1 MRFKSFSVFVAA
13 LLLSLSALTASAQTA
28 QVNGK
33 ITVRQADGTEAPAQG
48 ATVTFYRTD
57 ISGKFDVKTN
67 SKGEYTR
74 LGMPLGAT
82 YTVVISAPNAQ
93 PTYQGNVRL
102 SGQEVNFA
110 LSPGDGRVLTLDE
123 VKALAVA
130 APAAGGGGGNGE
142 AAAPKVSD
150 AEARRL
156 AAERAKEIAEIEK
169 KNARATELNAKLP
182 EILKRGNDA
191 YSSKNYEA
199 AITAYDEGIAA
210 DPDQG
215 VFHLNKSV
223 VLRDRGVSRYN
234 DGLKNKNQANRESG
248 RADLKISVD
257 AAEKAVAVYRTAG
270 KGQAGGA
277 AAGGQKQQTDLMNAL
292 ASRAESYRIAM
303 AASTPGV
310 ADAAA
315 KAIEEYVAVE
325 TDATKKSKMQGEL
338 IKALVES
345 SDSEDAVAS
354 FRRMLTADPNN
365 AMAMYGLG
373 MKLSADPAKAA
384 EASRMLRDFATKAKG
399 QEYTDKRAEAV
410 AVADSLDEY
419 IKTEQQPKT
428 PAAPARPARRRG

>member
-13 LLLSLSALTASAQTA
+13 LLLSLSALSASAQTT

-33 ITVRQADGTEAPAQG
+33 IVLRQADGTEVPAQG

-57 ISGKFDVKTN
+57 ISGKYDVKTN

-82 YTVVISAPNAQ
+82 YTVVVSAPNAR
-93 PTYQGNVRL
+93 PSYQSNVRL
-102 SGQEVNFA
+102 SGQAVDFA
-110 LSPGDGRVLTLDE
+110 LSPGDGRVLTLAD
-123 VKALAVA
+123 ASADA
-130 APAAGGGGGNGE
+130 ANAPASGGAAA
-142 AAAPKVSD
+142 AAAPKVD
-150 AEARRL
+150 EAEARRL
-156 AAERAKEIAEIEK
+156 AAERAKEIAEVEK

-182 EILKRGNDA
+182 DILKRGNDA
-191 YSSKNYEA
+191 FSSKNYEV

-210 DPDQG
+210 DPEQG
-215 VFHLNKSV
+215 VFYLNKSV
-223 VLRDRGVSRYN
+223 ALRDRGVNRYN
-234 DGLKNKNQANRESG
+234 DGLKTKNQEDRTSG
-248 RADLKISVD
+248 RADLKASVD
-257 AAEKAVAVYRTAG
+257 AAEKAVEVYRTAG

-277 AAGGQKQQTDLMNAL
+277 AAGGQKQQTDLMTAL
-292 ASRAESYRIAM
+292 SSRAESYRIAM

-315 KAIEEYVAVE
+315 KAIEEYIAVE
-325 TDATKKSKMQGEL
+325 TDATKKNKMQGEL
-338 IKALVES
+338 VKALVES
-345 SDSEDAVAS
+345 SDTDDAVAS

-384 EASRMLRDFATKAKG
+384 EASRTLRDFAAKAKG
-399 QEYTDKRAEAV
+399 QEFADKRTEAV

-428 PAAPARPARRRG
+428 PAAAPARGSRRRGQ

>member
-33 ITVRQADGTEAPAQG
+33 ITVRQADGTETPAQG

-57 ISGKFDVKTN
+57 ISGKYDVKTN

-74 LGMPLGAT
+74 LGMPLGGT

-93 PTYQGNVRL
+93 PSFQDNVRL
-102 SGQEVNFA
+102 GGQAVNFV

-123 VKALAVA
+123 VKALAA
-130 APAAGGGGGNGE
+130 SAPAAGSGGAA
-142 AAAPKVSD
+142 AAAPKVD
-150 AEARRL
+150 EAEARRL

-191 YSSKNYEA
+191 FTAKNYEVA
-199 AITAYDEGIAA
+199 LAAYDEGIAA

-223 VLRDRGVSRYN
+223 ALRDRGVSRYN

-248 RADLKISVD
+248 RADLKASVD
-257 AAEKAVAVYRTAG
+257 VSEKAVAVYRTAG

-277 AAGGQKQQTDLMNAL
+277 AAGGQKQQNDLMTAL

-303 AASTPGV
+303 AAGTPGV

-315 KAIEEYVAVE
+315 KAIEEYIAVE
-325 TDATKKSKMQGEL
+325 SDATKKNKMQGEL
-338 IKALVES
+338 VKALVES
-345 SDSEDAVAS
+345 SDTEGSVAS

-399 QEYTDKRAEAV
+399 QEFADKRAEAV

-419 IKTEQQPKT
+419 IKTEQQQKT
-428 PAAPARPARRRG
+428 PVAPARPARRRG